1 MIFALAFYCWQI
13 TATFAPLTDQ
23 RTLRRELPVRGEAGG
38 SRGESPQRSVLG
50 GLCEARLWGGGLW
63 SSGRCDGERDVHTPC
78 LVCVCVCMRCA
89 CVSGRVCVST
99 RVCSV
104 YMSYVPM

>member
-38 SRGESPQRSVLG
+38 SRGENPQRSVLG
-50 GLCEARLWGGGLW
+50 GLCEARLWGGGPVEQRAL
-63 SSGRCDGERDVHTPC
+63 
-78 LVCVCVCMRCA
+78 
-89 CVSGRVCVST
+89 
-99 RVCSV
+99 
-104 YMSYVPM
+104 